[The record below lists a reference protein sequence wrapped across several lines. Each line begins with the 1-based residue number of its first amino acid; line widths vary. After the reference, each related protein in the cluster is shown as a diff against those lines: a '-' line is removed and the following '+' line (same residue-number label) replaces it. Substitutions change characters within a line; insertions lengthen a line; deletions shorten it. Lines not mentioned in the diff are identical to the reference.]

1 MYCTG
6 YIFYI
11 YHVYDIIWYDIY
23 DIYLYMLFNIYWYI
37 VHILYR
43 HIIYI
48 YTYIYI
54 YICMYVIYIYI
65 YVIYRKREWER
76 ERERKR
82 ERKVDDEE
90 NSVFLY
96 LSTISFWCLFKC
108 SSMSFQI
115 LKRHQKLVLFKRRV
129 PFIIYFSHSFRHVKF
144 RLYVCE
150 CIF

>member
-1 MYCTG
+1 MYCMQVIYFT
-6 YIFYI
+6 YI
-11 YHVYDIIWYDIY
+11 
-23 DIYLYMLFNIYWYI
+23 MCM
-37 VHILYR
+37 ILYDM
-43 HIIYI
+43 IYMIYI
-48 YTYIYI
+48 YICYLIYIDILYIYYTDILFIYICTYI
-54 YICMYVIYIYI
+54 YICMYVIYIYMWYI
-65 YVIYRKREWER
+65 ERES

-129 PFIIYFSHSFRHVKF
+129 PFIIYISHSFLHVKF